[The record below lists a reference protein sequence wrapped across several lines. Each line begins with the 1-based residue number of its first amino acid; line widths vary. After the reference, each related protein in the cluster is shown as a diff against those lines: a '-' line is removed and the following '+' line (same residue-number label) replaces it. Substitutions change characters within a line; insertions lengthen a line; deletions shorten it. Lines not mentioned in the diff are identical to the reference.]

1 MCVLLQR
8 LARAVTQ
15 EDSRLEPP
23 VAQVVFYQ
31 PGIGSDENFYSRY
44 VQGEGNMDS
53 VQWF

>member
-1 MCVLLQR
+1 MCALLQR

-44 VQGEGNMDS
+44 VQGEGNRDT
-53 VQWF
+53 V